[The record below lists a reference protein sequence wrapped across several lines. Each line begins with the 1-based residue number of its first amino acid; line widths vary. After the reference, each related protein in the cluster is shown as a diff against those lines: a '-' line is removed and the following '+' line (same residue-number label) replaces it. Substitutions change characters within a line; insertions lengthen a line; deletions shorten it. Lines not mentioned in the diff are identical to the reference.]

1 MRLLRFYLP
10 LQLTEGRRYALPDNV
25 FRHVIRVLRLT
36 VNQELTLFN
45 GDNKEYRAKLVE
57 VNKKSAEVEILS
69 SVQLNRESPLKINL
83 IQGISKGE
91 RMDFVLQK
99 ATELG
104 VTSIYPVLT
113 ERTNVAISQQRT
125 EKKLGHWQGVIT
137 SACEQCGRNVVPQL
151 MPLQPIA
158 SALGEFSQQTEAK
171 YVLSPSASSNL
182 LYRNER
188 PSELTVLIGPEGG
201 LSNQEL
207 GCVVGVGFAEVSL
220 GPRIL
225 RTETATLAFLAM
237 AQGMWGDL
245 T

>member
-25 FRHVIRVLRLT
+25 FRHAIRVLRLT

-45 GDNKEYRAKLVE
+45 GNNKEYQAKLVE
-57 VNKKSAEVEILS
+57 IGKKSATVEVLS
-69 SVQLNRESPLKINL
+69 SVKLNRESPLKINL

-104 VTSIYPVLT
+104 VTNIYPVLT
-113 ERTNVAISQQRT
+113 ARTNVAISHQRT
-125 EKKLGHWQGVIT
+125 EKKLEHWQGVIV
-137 SACEQCGRNVVPQL
+137 SACEQCGRNTVPQL
-151 MPLQPIA
+151 MSPQPITTVL
-158 SALGEFSQQTEAK
+158 SVFSQQTMAK
-171 YVLSPSASSNL
+171 FVLSPSASYNL
-182 LYRNER
+182 SWHNDSH
-188 PSELTVLIGPEGG
+188 SELTVLIGPEGG
-201 LSNQEL
+201 LSDQEL
-207 GCVVGVGFAEVSL
+207 NSAVGIGFVEVSL

-225 RTETATLAFLAM
+225 RTETAALAFLAM
-237 AQGMWGDL
+237 AQGVWGDL